1 MGGTALHYSIVR
13 LQENSFEALLSF
25 NADLNAKDNEGRTPL
40 HLTLCCY
47 RVAQCNY
54 ETYKKIIKTLLKQ
67 GAERD
72 SVNNKGDTPLA
83 YLDEMRTSIA
93 QVEIMPG
100 EED

>member
-1 MGGTALHYSIVR
+1 
-13 LQENSFEALLSF
+13 
-25 NADLNAKDNEGRTPL
+25 
-40 HLTLCCY
+40 
-47 RVAQCNY
+47 VAQCNY

-72 SVNNKGDTPLA
+72 SINNKGDTPLS

-100 EED
+100 EEDQYYKLNLFLSDKTK